1 MVPHIVSTD
10 SDATRIKGQ
19 RVKVL
24 NLPSAR
30 SRGFACWEYTL
41 RIALSEPFRDK
52 RLNDNRER
60 AIEQF
65 LARMRGKG
73 LAFATFR
80 LGNEDT
86 ALDLLQEAMIG
97 FVKAVDDYDE
107 EAWTNLFY
115 KILTRRITDWQ
126 RKTQWRQK
134 LAHISLF
141 SQFGGSQN
149 DEDDNENNYE
159 AGRLDTES
167 EDPVQADLM
176 SGELAAKFEAAL
188 RALPARQQEA
198 YLLRQWQG
206 VSTRDAA
213 SIMRCSEGSIKT
225 HLSRAMTALREALSD
240 WVDGDH

>member
-1 MVPHIVSTD
+1 
-10 SDATRIKGQ
+10 
-19 RVKVL
+19 VL

-30 SRGFACWEYTL
+30 SRRLACWKYTL
-41 RIALSEPFRDK
+41 RTALSEPFRDK

-60 AIEQF
+60 AIERF
-65 LARMRGKG
+65 LTRMRGKG

-86 ALDLLQEAMIG
+86 ALDLLQEAMMG
-97 FVKAVDDYDE
+97 FVKAADSYDE

-141 SQFGGSQN
+141 SQFGGRQD
-149 DEDDNENNYE
+149 DENGHESSY
-159 AGRLDTES
+159 ES
-167 EDPVQADLM
+167 ELVDPESDNPVHADLM
-176 SGELAAKFEAAL
+176 SGELAAEFEAAL

-206 VSTRDAA
+206 LSTRDAA

-240 WVDGDH
+240 WVDEDH